1 MTRFRFCTHL
11 LSYTCTCCSRIHIL
25 LLSYS
30 CFHYST
36 DKLSYKWRVW
46 LCIGHSNTCLHVCSC
61 CHHHTWR
68 RHDLTTC
75 WCCCLN
81 YTTGR
86 KKNTTEIFMC
96 GYRYF
101 WILIDQICN
110 APWWQFFTPV
120 NFFFLSSSNWCQL
133 SLVCFLR
140 SETRRRAK
148 QIWPDTNWIFRW
160 RLRQSS
166 KSVYALGAVF
176 IRCKPACQQW
186 RIYHVSS
193 STLNVYY
200 ERIIRN
206 SSLKTDHSWLYSYLT
221 GISWLVL
228 ILSITCSLAALLY
241 NAVSGFDWTATTV
254 VRFAWKAVVGRSHA
268 RAARAPIIF
277 GYQVVVTA
285 RNIIVVGPLTV
296 VVAVTLLNKETIV
309 TNIRLYSSFRLP
321 SLRILKHC

>member
-1 MTRFRFCTHL
+1 MHWPLEHVSPRVHL
-11 LSYTCTCCSRIHIL
+11 LPSSHATPSRFDHVLVL
-25 LLSYS
+25 LL
-30 CFHYST
+30 
-36 DKLSYKWRVW
+36 
-46 LCIGHSNTCLHVCSC
+46 GLH
-61 CHHHTWR
+61 HW
-68 RHDLTTC
+68 
-75 WCCCLN
+75 
-81 YTTGR
+81 
-86 KKNTTEIFMC
+86 KKRNTTEIFMC

-140 SETRRRAK
+140 SEAMRRAK

-193 STLNVYY
+193 STLNIFWADNQKLVV
-200 ERIIRN
+200 
-206 SSLKTDHSWLYSYLT
+206 KTHHSWLYSYLT
-221 GISWLVL
+221 GISWLVM

-241 NAVSGFDWTATTV
+241 NAVSRFDWTATTV
-254 VRFAWKAVVGRSHA
+254 VWFAWKAVVGRSHA

-277 GYQVVVTA
+277 GLQVVIA
-285 RNIIVVGPLTV
+285 ALKIIVVGPLIV

-309 TNIRLYSSFRLP
+309 INVRLHSSFRLP
-321 SLRILKHC
+321 SLFIIKHC